1 MGRLKYESGGANLK
15 FLNPTHCTAHSDI
28 TVSRLLLQPIK
39 LQNILNQSSLF
50 SILTFL
56 RENI

>member
-1 MGRLKYESGGANLK
+1 MGRLKYESGGAANLK

-50 SILTFL
+50 D
-56 RENI
+56 